1 LRNFKSMDER
11 HNITHISHQ
20 SDIDKSRKGQGGSR
34 QLDYIQRQEK
44 KRKEQ
49 IPFLDTAGERQMKT
63 KSKREYKYIGRR
75 KKAVDG
81 KKKKNDGLP
90 VEKM

>member
-1 LRNFKSMDER
+1 LIRVGKDREGADSLITFK
-11 HNITHISHQ
+11 
-20 SDIDKSRKGQGGSR
+20 DKK
-34 QLDYIQRQEK
+34 K